1 MLEQLIAEYLI
12 EAKRGV
18 YADAYRSIDVNRV
31 SEIYAQEFLDENEN
45 LIERFVDGLLL
56 QDF

>member
-18 YADAYRSIDVNRV
+18 YADAYVSIDVNRV

-45 LIERFVDGLLL
+45 LIERFVDEMLL
-56 QDF
+56 QDY

>member
-18 YADAYRSIDVNRV
+18 YRDAYVNIDVNAV
-31 SEIYAQEFLDENEN
+31 SELYAEFFLEENEN
-45 LIERFVDGLLL
+45 LIERFVDEMLLENY
-56 QDF
+56 

>member
-18 YADAYRSIDVNRV
+18 YADAYVSIDVNRV
-31 SEIYAQEFLDENEN
+31 AEELAEEFIDSNEVTIENF
-45 LIERFVDGLLL
+45 IEDFLLRRY
-56 QDF
+56 